1 MKLTIGENI
10 RAFRKK
16 NDLTQEAL
24 ADRLGVTYQSTSRW
38 ENGTTY
44 PDLELLPAISEIL
57 SVTVDELLGMPQ
69 IEKEKRAIETY
80 DELRRE
86 CIKKDYD
93 ADKIVT
99 LLRDIRRNYL
109 DSDHAWRPWSEG
121 NDRAFR
127 DPKILP
133 EVRLL
138 AEAYLERFPMN
149 AHVIETMAE
158 SEDEEHL
165 DAFLKKYTTV
175 FDCSARALLFNR
187 YWRRGEKEKFE
198 EERRYQLYSAFDNII
213 CSRCLHSW
221 KADKETKQAAM
232 VFMEDVLSLIRR
244 DATDEGPDMWVETR
258 LEFGIEAASRL
269 AAESKTK
276 EALAKTKDVVAL
288 LEETMKITEE
298 VLLPTSCRFLDGMK
312 WTAKE
317 DWHTIH
323 NSPDE
328 QEERMIYISSQIGG
342 LTTCYCVH
350 PSDYLWL
357 LQKKE
362 FDSIRNHPEFQNL
375 CERVKALIVTRP
387 KQN

>member
-1 MKLTIGENI
+1 
-10 RAFRKK
+10 
-16 NDLTQEAL
+16 
-24 ADRLGVTYQSTSRW
+24 
-38 ENGTTY
+38 
-44 PDLELLPAISEIL
+44 
-57 SVTVDELLGMPQ
+57 
-69 IEKEKRAIETY
+69 
-80 DELRRE
+80 
-86 CIKKDYD
+86 
-93 ADKIVT
+93 
-99 LLRDIRRNYL
+99 
-109 DSDHAWRPWSEG
+109 
-121 NDRAFR
+121 
-127 DPKILP
+127 
-133 EVRLL
+133 
-138 AEAYLERFPMN
+138 
-149 AHVIETMAE
+149 
-158 SEDEEHL
+158 
-165 DAFLKKYTTV
+165 
-175 FDCSARALLFNR
+175 
-187 YWRRGEKEKFE
+187 
-198 EERRYQLYSAFDNII
+198 
-213 CSRCLHSW
+213 
-221 KADKETKQAAM
+221 
-232 VFMEDVLSLIRR
+232 
-244 DATDEGPDMWVETR
+244 MWVETR

>member
-1 MKLTIGENI
+1 M
-10 RAFRKK
+10 
-16 NDLTQEAL
+16 QEHE
-24 ADRLGVTYQSTSRW
+24 GY
-38 ENGTTY
+38 
-44 PDLELLPAISEIL
+44 LELLPAISEIL

-165 DAFLKKYTTV
+165 DAFLKKYT
-175 FDCSARALLFNR
+175 F
-187 YWRRGEKEKFE
+187 
-198 EERRYQLYSAFDNII
+198 
-213 CSRCLHSW
+213 
-221 KADKETKQAAM
+221 
-232 VFMEDVLSLIRR
+232 
-244 DATDEGPDMWVETR
+244 
-258 LEFGIEAASRL
+258 
-269 AAESKTK
+269 
-276 EALAKTKDVVAL
+276 
-288 LEETMKITEE
+288 
-298 VLLPTSCRFLDGMK
+298 
-312 WTAKE
+312 
-317 DWHTIH
+317 
-323 NSPDE
+323 
-328 QEERMIYISSQIGG
+328 
-342 LTTCYCVH
+342 
-350 PSDYLWL
+350 
-357 LQKKE
+357 
-362 FDSIRNHPEFQNL
+362 
-375 CERVKALIVTRP
+375 
-387 KQN
+387 